1 MFLYTTSYVLTPN
14 IREIAKWISTVQ
26 NPETGQPCE
35 VRVAGGAVRDML
47 LGIQSSDIDLATDML
62 PETMMDLFKDKYTTI
77 DAGLKHGTVAVMV
90 NGEKIEITTLR
101 VDKVCD
107 GRHAEVEFTHDW
119 KADAQ
124 RRDFT
129 INAMFL
135 DMDSKLHDYFGGED
149 DLANKLVRFVGDAD
163 ARIQE
168 DYLRIL
174 RFFRFNGKLGVRRD
188 SYDADSLAAIGRNA
202 LGLHQI
208 SGERIWMEMQKI
220 IALPTSY
227 GALQTMS
234 FAGVLYAVGLPVG
247 FDIERLHNVR
257 LYTGNPITLLA
268 TGLAGDQLAA
278 EVVSERWKLSGAEN
292 KLLSFVVEHDTDEF
306 YFAIKNLRMYKGMV
320 VELCH
325 NRCPVDEAKF
335 MVSQLGYSFGD
346 AVSVKE
352 ALTDWEV
359 PVFPVNGKDLQ
370 EIGLLPGPDFG
381 RILKTLH
388 NEWKRSEYQAT
399 KKDLVALVSNMI

>member
-1 MFLYTTSYVLTPN
+1 MSKYATSYVLTRN
-14 IREIAKWISTVQ
+14 VSEVAKWISTVQ

-35 VRVAGGAVRDML
+35 VRVAGGAVRDMM
-47 LGIQSSDIDLATDML
+47 LGIRSSDIDLATDML

-119 KADAQ
+119 KVDAL

-135 DMDSKLHDYFGGED
+135 DMDGKLYDYFGGED
-149 DLANKLVRFVGDAD
+149 DLAKNLVRFVGDAD
-163 ARIQE
+163 SRIEE

-174 RFFRFNGKLGVRRD
+174 RFFRFNGKLEVRRD

-220 IALPTSY
+220 IAQPTSY

-247 FDIERLHNVR
+247 FDIERLHSAR
-257 LYTGNPITLLA
+257 LYTGNAITLLA
-268 TGLAGDQLAA
+268 TGLAGDQIAA

-292 KLLSFVVEHDTDEF
+292 KLLSFITEHDTDEF
-306 YFAIKNLRMYKGMV
+306 YFAIKNPRMYQGMV
-320 VELCH
+320 IDLCH
-325 NRCPVDEAKF
+325 NRCPVDEAKL
-335 MVSQLGYSFGD
+335 MISQLGYSFGD
-346 AVSVKE
+346 VISVKE

-359 PVFPVNGKDLQ
+359 PVFPVNGNDLQ
-370 EIGLLPGPDFG
+370 EIGLVPGPDFG
-381 RILKTLH
+381 RILETLYS
-388 NEWKRSEYQAT
+388 EWKRSEYQAA
-399 KKDLVALVSNMI
+399 KKDLVALVSNLV